1 MKKIAFAFAG
11 FALLFSLSQASHADK
26 MLSGDEI
33 KALVTNK
40 TISVIYSSS
49 NQWRQYF
56 AADGS
61 SIRDNGETSTWNID
75 GDNHC
80 NSASAKF
87 PCAPIRDNGD
97 GTYSRLK
104 SDGSPIVTWTKFV
117 EGKDF

>member
-1 MKKIAFAFAG
+1 MNKITTAFAG
-11 FALLFSLSQASHADK
+11 FTLMFTLSQASQAEK

-33 KALVTNK
+33 KALVSNK
-40 TISVIYSSS
+40 TVTVIYSSS

-61 SIRDNGETSTWNID
+61 SIRENGETSTWNTE

-80 NSASAKF
+80 NTASAKF
-87 PCAPIRDNGD
+87 PCAPVRDNGD

-117 EGKDF
+117 DGKDF